1 MKVAVLGE
9 KKLILAFKSLGID
22 ILGIEKDDDFKL
34 AKEKIDN
41 DNYGVLF
48 VTESIAKKY
57 SKEIEEFY
65 LKTLP
70 AVLIIPGTEDKLH
83 VGKDSLKKTIE
94 RALGSDLNL

>member
-1 MKVAVLGE
+1 MMKVAVLGE

-22 ILGIEKDDDFKL
+22 VLGIERDEDFNR
-34 AKEKIDN
+34 AKEKVD
-41 DNYGVLF
+41 DYGVVF
-48 VTESIAKKY
+48 ITESIAKKY
-57 SKEIEEFY
+57 HKEIQEFY

-70 AVLIIPGTEDKLH
+70 AILIIPGTEDKLH